1 MERKEMTP
9 AVENEVK
16 NQVNNNKNMNNII
29 DFASVCGEGTVAQTA
44 TVDQQVVNDLFN
56 AFMTIPQEVVVKFR
70 NDNGYLKM
78 AVNMNHRD
86 KFFRSYETFA
96 DGKLVE
102 NMIGAMRGDRIAS
115 LEIYKVEEHPLE
127 ASEVDPRINIFR
139 LFLNSTMRTHF
150 DADLVGK
157 NGDRYM
163 CATFNVS
170 YKNHFKFCLKRT
182 EELEAII
189 NEFINAALQRA

>member
-16 NQVNNNKNMNNII
+16 NQVNNNKSMNNII
-29 DFASVCGEGTVAQTA
+29 DFASVCGEGAVAQTA

-78 AVNMNHRD
+78 AVNMNHRE

-127 ASEVDPRINIFR
+127 ASEVDPRIDLFR
-139 LFLNSTMRTHF
+139 QFINSPLRCHF
-150 DADLVGK
+150 DADFIAG
-157 NGDRYM
+157 NGDRYVS
-163 CATFNVS
+163 ATFNIS
-170 YKNHFKFCLKRT
+170 YRKQIKFCLKRT
-182 EELEAII
+182 EEIESII
-189 NEFINAALQRA
+189 NEAVKAA

>member
-1 MERKEMTP
+1 MEIKEMTP
-9 AVENEVK
+9 AVEKEVK

-78 AVNMNHRD
+78 AVNMNHRE

-127 ASEVDPRINIFR
+127 ASEVDPRIDLFR
-139 LFLNSTMRTHF
+139 QFINSPLRCHF
-150 DADLVGK
+150 DADFIAG
-157 NGDRYM
+157 NGDRYVS
-163 CATFNVS
+163 ATFNIS
-170 YKNHFKFCLKRT
+170 YRKQIKFCLKRT
-182 EELEAII
+182 EEIESII
-189 NEFINAALQRA
+189 NEAVKAA

>member
-16 NQVNNNKNMNNII
+16 NPVENNKNMNNII

-127 ASEVDPRINIFR
+127 ASEVDPRIDLFR
-139 LFLNSTMRTHF
+139 QFINSPLRCHF
-150 DADLVGK
+150 DADFIAG
-157 NGDRYM
+157 NGDRYVS
-163 CATFNVS
+163 ATFNIS
-170 YKNHFKFCLKRT
+170 YRKQIKFCLKRT
-182 EELEAII
+182 EEIESII
-189 NEFINAALQRA
+189 NEAVKTA

>member
-16 NQVNNNKNMNNII
+16 NPVENNKNMNNII

-56 AFMTIPQEVVVKFR
+56 AFMTIPSEVVVKFR
-70 NDNGYLKM
+70 NEDGYLKM
-78 AVNMNHRD
+78 VVNMNHRE

-127 ASEVDPRINIFR
+127 ASEVDPRIDLFR
-139 LFLNSTMRTHF
+139 QFINSPLRCHF
-150 DADLVGK
+150 DADFIAG
-157 NGDRYM
+157 NGDRYVS
-163 CATFNVS
+163 ATFNIS
-170 YKNHFKFCLKRT
+170 YRKQIKFCLKRT
-182 EELEAII
+182 EEIESII
-189 NEFINAALQRA
+189 NEAVKAA

>member
-1 MERKEMTP
+1 MEAKKNNP
-9 AVENEVK
+9 AVETESTN
-16 NQVNNNKNMNNII
+16 NQNMNNII

-127 ASEVDPRINIFR
+127 ASEVDPRIDLFR
-139 LFLNSTMRTHF
+139 QFINSPLRCHF
-150 DADLVGK
+150 DADFIAG
-157 NGDRYM
+157 NGDRYVS
-163 CATFNVS
+163 ATFNIS
-170 YKNHFKFCLKRT
+170 YRKQIKFCLKRT
-182 EELEAII
+182 EEIESII
-189 NEFINAALQRA
+189 NEAVKAA

>member
-16 NQVNNNKNMNNII
+16 NPVENNKNMNNII
-29 DFASVCGEGTVAQTA
+29 DFTSECGEGTVAQTA
-44 TVDQQVVNDLFN
+44 IVDQQVVNDLFN

-78 AVNMNHRD
+78 AVNMNHRE

-115 LEIYKVEEHPLE
+115 LEIYKAEEHPLE
-127 ASEVDPRINIFR
+127 ASEVDPRIDLFR
-139 LFLNSTMRTHF
+139 QFINSPLRCHF
-150 DADLVGK
+150 DADFIAG
-157 NGDRYM
+157 NGDRYVS
-163 CATFNVS
+163 ATFNIS
-170 YKNHFKFCLKRT
+170 YRKQIKFCLKRT
-182 EELEAII
+182 EEIESII
-189 NEFINAALQRA
+189 NEAVKAA

>member
-16 NQVNNNKNMNNII
+16 NPVENNKNMNNII
-29 DFASVCGEGTVAQTA
+29 DFASVCGEGAVAQTA

-127 ASEVDPRINIFR
+127 ASEVDPRIDLFR
-139 LFLNSTMRTHF
+139 QFINSPLRCHF
-150 DADLVGK
+150 DTDFIAG
-157 NGDRYM
+157 NGDRYVS
-163 CATFNVS
+163 ATFNIS
-170 YKNHFKFCLKRT
+170 YRKQIKFCLKRT
-182 EELEAII
+182 EEIESII
-189 NEFINAALQRA
+189 NEAVKAA

>member
-1 MERKEMTP
+1 MEAKKNNP
-9 AVENEVK
+9 AVETESTN
-16 NQVNNNKNMNNII
+16 NQNMNNII
-29 DFASVCGEGTVAQTA
+29 DFSSVCGEGTVAQTA

-56 AFMTIPQEVVVKFR
+56 AFMTIPKEVVVKFR

-127 ASEVDPRINIFR
+127 ASEVDPRIDLFR
-139 LFLNSTMRTHF
+139 QFINSPLRCHF
-150 DADLVGK
+150 DADFIAG
-157 NGDRYM
+157 NGDRYVS
-163 CATFNVS
+163 ATFNIS
-170 YKNHFKFCLKRT
+170 YRKQIKFCLKRT
-182 EELEAII
+182 EEIESII
-189 NEFINAALQRA
+189 NEAVKAA

>member
-16 NQVNNNKNMNNII
+16 NPVENNKNMNNII

-127 ASEVDPRINIFR
+127 ASEVDPRIDLFR
-139 LFLNSTMRTHF
+139 QFINSPLRCHF
-150 DADLVGK
+150 DTDFIAG
-157 NGDRYM
+157 NGDRYVS
-163 CATFNVS
+163 ATFNIS
-170 YKNHFKFCLKRT
+170 YRKQIKFCLKRT
-182 EELEAII
+182 EEIESII
-189 NEFINAALQRA
+189 NEAVKAA

>member
-16 NQVNNNKNMNNII
+16 NPVENNKNMNNII

-56 AFMTIPQEVVVKFR
+56 AFMTIPQEVIVKFR

-139 LFLNSTMRTHF
+139 LFLNSTMRCHF

-170 YKNHFKFCLKRT
+170 YKQHFKFCLKRT
-182 EELEAII
+182 EELETII

>member
-16 NQVNNNKNMNNII
+16 NPVENNKNMNNII
-29 DFASVCGEGTVAQTA
+29 DFASVCGEGAVAQTA

-127 ASEVDPRINIFR
+127 ASEVDPRIDLFR
-139 LFLNSTMRTHF
+139 QFINSPLRCHF
-150 DADLVGK
+150 DADFIAG
-157 NGDRYM
+157 NGDRYVS
-163 CATFNVS
+163 ATFNIS
-170 YKNHFKFCLKRT
+170 YRKQIKFCLKRT
-182 EELEAII
+182 EEIESII
-189 NEFINAALQRA
+189 NEAVKAA

>member
-9 AVENEVK
+9 AVEKEVK

-44 TVDQQVVNDLFN
+44 IVDQQVVNDLFN

-115 LEIYKVEEHPLE
+115 LEINKVEEHPLE
-127 ASEVDPRINIFR
+127 ASEVDPRIDRFR
-139 LFLNSTMRTHF
+139 QFINSPLRCHF
-150 DADLVGK
+150 DADFIAG
-157 NGDRYM
+157 NGDRYVS
-163 CATFNVS
+163 ATFNIS
-170 YKNHFKFCLKRT
+170 YRKQIKFCLKRT
-182 EELEAII
+182 EEIESII
-189 NEFINAALQRA
+189 NEAVKAA

>member
-16 NQVNNNKNMNNII
+16 NPVENNKNMNNII

-78 AVNMNHRD
+78 VVNMNHRE

-102 NMIGAMRGDRIAS
+102 NMIGSMRGDRIGS
-115 LEIYKVEEHPLE
+115 LEIYKADEHPLE
-127 ASEVDPRINIFR
+127 ASKADPRIEIFR
-139 LFLNSTMRTHF
+139 QFINSPLRCHF
-150 DADLVGK
+150 DADFIAG
-157 NGDRYM
+157 NGDRYVS
-163 CATFNVS
+163 ATFNIS
-170 YKNHFKFCLKRT
+170 YRKQFKFCLKRT
-182 EELEAII
+182 EEIEAII
-189 NEFINAALQRA
+189 NEAMKAA

>member
-16 NQVNNNKNMNNII
+16 NPVENNKNMNNII

-127 ASEVDPRINIFR
+127 ASEVDPRIDLFR
-139 LFLNSTMRTHF
+139 QFINSPLRCHF
-150 DADLVGK
+150 DADFIAG
-157 NGDRYM
+157 NGDRYVS
-163 CATFNVS
+163 ATFNIS
-170 YKNHFKFCLKRT
+170 YRKQIKFCLKRT
-182 EELEAII
+182 EEIESII
-189 NEFINAALQRA
+189 NEAVKAA

>member
-9 AVENEVK
+9 AVEKEVK

-78 AVNMNHRD
+78 AVNMNHRE

-127 ASEVDPRINIFR
+127 ASEVDPRIDLFR
-139 LFLNSTMRTHF
+139 QFINSPLRCHF
-150 DADLVGK
+150 DADFIAG
-157 NGDRYM
+157 NGDRYVS
-163 CATFNVS
+163 ATFNIS
-170 YKNHFKFCLKRT
+170 YRKQIKFCLKRT
-182 EELEAII
+182 EEIESII
-189 NEFINAALQRA
+189 NEAVKAA